1 MLFLFENFILDTER
15 RELLRGDELRSMEP
29 QVFDLI
35 EHLVRNRGRVVSKDD
50 MISSVWNG
58 RIVSDA
64 TLASRISAARSVL
77 GDNGREQ
84 RVIRTMI
91 GKGVRFVAD
100 VQERQEWVPLVPLV
114 PDQSGKSPLLA
125 AATHAL
131 PLPLPD
137 KPSIAV
143 MPFQNM
149 SGDPEQNY
157 FADGVVE
164 DIING
169 LSRIKWLFVIS
180 RNSSFS
186 YRNQIV
192 DTKRVG
198 GELGIRYI
206 LEGSIRRAGTRI
218 RIAAQLVE
226 VTTGRQVWAERYDR
240 DIGNIFELQD
250 DITSSVVG
258 AIEPNLIRI
267 EIDRSR
273 RKRPDSL
280 DAYDLYLQALPHVF
294 SSAPADCERA
304 IILLSQALQKEP
316 DYATAHAAV
325 AWCIGHRFGNN
336 ATIAADKAAAL
347 AHARAALLW
356 AGDDASVLALAGF
369 IIALLGND
377 YDSAFGAIN
386 RALAVS
392 NSSALA
398 YGIAANVHGILGHIK
413 ETESLAE
420 KALRLSPFDP
430 LSYLPHLGL
439 AVAHYKHNSYSD
451 SVAAIRRAVQA
462 NPRFFVSYLIGAAA
476 LVRLGQLP
484 EAKAMVQHSIE
495 LRPDYTTSTLLAAGV
510 GGPELAKSLASA
522 LRQAGLPE

>member
-1 MLFLFENFILDTER
+1 MLFLFDNFIPDTER
-15 RELLRGDELRSMEP
+15 RELRRGDELRSMEP
-29 QVFDLI
+29 QVFDLL

-64 TLASRISAARSVL
+64 TLASRVGAARSVL

-84 RVIRTMI
+84 RIIRTMI

-100 VQERQEWVPLVPLV
+100 VHETQESVPSVPE
-114 PDQSGKSPLLA
+114 QSGKSPSLA
-125 AATHAL
+125 AAIHPL

-143 MPFQNM
+143 LPFQNM
-149 SGDPEQNY
+149 SGDPEQDY

-186 YRNQIV
+186 YRNKTV
-192 DTKRVG
+192 DTKQVG
-198 GELGIRYI
+198 RELGIRYV

-226 VTTGRQVWAERYDR
+226 AVTSRQVWAERYDR

-258 AIEPNLIRI
+258 AIEPNLIRV
-267 EIDRSR
+267 EIDRSK

-304 IILLSQALQKEP
+304 ITLLSRALQKEP
-316 DYATAHAAV
+316 DYAAAHAAA

-347 AHARAALLW
+347 AHARAAILW
-356 AGDDASVLALAGF
+356 AGDDAAVLALAGF
-369 IIALLGND
+369 IIALLESD

-386 RALAVS
+386 RALTVS

-398 YGIAANVHGILGHIK
+398 YGIAANVHGILGHIE
-413 ETESLAE
+413 ETESLAK

-439 AVAHYKHNSYSD
+439 AVAHYKHNSYSE
-451 SVAAIRRAVQA
+451 SVAAIKRTVQV
-462 NPRFFVSYLIGAAA
+462 NPRFFVSYLIGAAS
-476 LVRLGQLP
+476 LVHLGQLS

-495 LRPDYTTSTLLAAGV
+495 LRPDYTTATLLAAGV
-510 GGPELAKSLASA
+510 GGLELANSLADA